1 MFKQI
6 FIFAF
11 PLIFLLPYLTY
22 SQMVG
27 TPFIVPVNITI
38 SSPLSCKDILAANS
52 AATSGTYTIDV
63 DGAGAIAPFSC
74 YCDMTT
80 DGGGWTLV
88 AIRDVALTIP
98 MFGETATAPVLP
110 ATTGGAR
117 LSNIWTLTNSN
128 FSFNNIRFTN
138 AGTSFTSKVIA
149 NFSTATTLNGL
160 NTTHATY
167 SQSPTNAT
175 VTTSGVIGTAL
186 TNFYFRAKSSADVPY
201 GDGAD
206 WAVFAFS
213 TGATL
218 TSGDSWDTAGAYWI
232 LSGTDNT
239 TDPMTAI
246 SNRAT
251 SLFTNGTANGSH
263 WSSSSKSIRTW
274 VWLK

>member
-1 MFKQI
+1 
-6 FIFAF
+6 
-11 PLIFLLPYLTY
+11 
-22 SQMVG
+22 
-27 TPFIVPVNITI
+27 
-38 SSPLSCKDILAANS
+38 
-52 AATSGTYTIDV
+52 
-63 DGAGAIAPFSC
+63 
-74 YCDMTT
+74 MTT

-186 TNFYFRAKSSADVPY
+186 TNFYFRAKSSSAVDFNDNADF
-201 GDGAD
+201 
-206 WAVFAFS
+206 AVFAFS
-213 TGATL
+213 TGPTL
-218 TSGDSWDTAGAYWI
+218 TAADSWDTVGAYWI

-239 TDPMTAI
+239 IDPMTTT
-246 SNRAT
+246 SSSRAT
-251 SLFTNGTANGSH
+251 SLFTNGTNNGVH
-263 WSSSSKSIRTW
+263 WSSSVKSIRTW